1 MADSEWRLCRTTN
14 LIVRSYDVIVPF
26 ADLKG
31 NFLTYTIPFK
41 FDCHTAL
48 EVIKL

>member
-14 LIVRSYDVIVPF
+14 VIVRSYDVIVPF

-31 NFLTYTIPFK
+31 NFFDLHYT
-41 FDCHTAL
+41 L
-48 EVIKL
+48 QV